1 MRSLQT
7 TLSPSFGPSVSV
19 PGVAAVGGRN
29 RQEAEAAQRGG
40 SPNNQKPARFLRR
53 ECSAAVVMVCVS
65 QVVGGG
71 AFAPLGFGSI
81 SSSPSFKWC
90 RPALCAPMGR
100 KEPKKRRPRKG
111 ESRRRR
117 RRRRRRNRVAALSRC
132 AQKGKAKIPLQLAPP
147 PRPGHPNREK
157 SNARKKEREGRDL
170 VEFSAKLVVGDGK
183 MALGFPM
190 PKTIIAA
197 INYSSPVLQIGRAHV

>member
-117 RRRRRRNRVAALSRC
+117 RRRRRRRNRVAALSRC

-183 MALGFPM
+183 MALE
-190 PKTIIAA
+190 
-197 INYSSPVLQIGRAHV
+197 IGRAHV